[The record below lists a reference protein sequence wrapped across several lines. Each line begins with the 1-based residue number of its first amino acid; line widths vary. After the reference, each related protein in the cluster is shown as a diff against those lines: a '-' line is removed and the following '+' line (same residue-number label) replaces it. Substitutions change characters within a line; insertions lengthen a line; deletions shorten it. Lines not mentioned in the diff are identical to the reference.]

1 MPVDF
6 PSNPVVGNTYT
17 YNNNF
22 WTYNG
27 DGWEKEIAS
36 SGAMI
41 TTDVGVMYLKG
52 NTLPTPIAST
62 NSRSIVVGNIL
73 TGMLHNFVKDSETN
87 SLKYIGSGG
96 RFRVIA
102 NFNFTTG
109 SQDICGFYIGHN
121 TNGMTL
127 DPNNDRISESE
138 IYANSAPTS
147 SQPVSSVIQTVVDLK
162 KNDRL
167 FFIVQN
173 RSAGTAITVEFLK
186 YTVVF

>member
-36 SGAMI
+36 SGAKI

-52 NTLPTPIAST
+52 NTLPTPITVA
-62 NSRSIVVGNIL
+62 NDRAIVVGNML
-73 TGMLHNFVKDSETN
+73 TGFLHNFEKDSGTN

-147 SQPVSSVIQTVVDLK
+147 SQPVSSVIQTVLDLK